1 MTANTNSQN
10 HPNAEDRA
18 QDNSAQDDGACDRC
32 AEGRED
38 KGKLDGVVEEVGKA
52 VHEAIVKGA
61 AAAEDIGSGIKGAIR
76 NARPSRDNVV
86 MVRID
91 DASLERVDDLVEA
104 GVMGSRSEA
113 AAYLIA
119 QGIDARQPLFDRISE
134 KIDEIREAKEELRR
148 LVRDEDA
155 ARASGGEGEGAADGE
170 PVGDADAGGVAD
182 AADASPTGARQSED
196 APTAR

>member
-18 QDNSAQDDGACDRC
+18 QDDSVQDDGACDRC
-32 AEGRED
+32 ADARED
-38 KGKLDGVVEEVGKA
+38 KGKLDGVVEEAGKA
-52 VHEAIVKGA
+52 VQEVIARSADV
-61 AAAEDIGSGIKGAIR
+61 AETIGSGIKGAIR

-119 QGIDARQPLFDRISE
+119 QGIDARQPLFDRIAE

-155 ARASGGEGEGAADGE
+155 ARASDGEGEGAADGE
-170 PVGDADAGGVAD
+170 PVRDAD
-182 AADASPTGARQSED
+182 AADAAATGARQSED
-196 APTAR
+196 AAGGR

>member
-1 MTANTNSQN
+1 MAN
-10 HPNAEDRA
+10 PNTEDRVKD
-18 QDNSAQDDGACDRC
+18 DNVQDDDGDRC
-32 AEGRED
+32 AEDREG

-119 QGIDARQPLFDRISE
+119 QGIDARQPLFDRIAE
-134 KIDEIREAKEELRR
+134 KIAEIREAKEELRR

-155 ARASGGEGEGAADGE
+155 ARASGGEGAADGE
-170 PVGDADAGGVAD
+170 PERDADASD
-182 AADASPTGARQSED
+182 ASDASPAGARQSED
-196 APTAR
+196 AAGGR